1 MKNKLFCVYQCGF
14 KANNHSIDKLSL
26 SILQH
31 NIEHED
37 SLTYMI
43 LIDLQ
48 KTYDSLCWF
57 SEAAVDCFKSY
68 LTKRKFFVSLN
79 NIILSDAFTLNCSF
93 LKY

>member
-26 SILQH
+26 SIMQH

-48 KTYDSLCWF
+48 KTYDTLC
-57 SEAAVDCFKSY
+57 
-68 LTKRKFFVSLN
+68 
-79 NIILSDAFTLNCSF
+79 
-93 LKY
+93 